1 MPGIAR
7 IITGEIFHTRLTQA
21 TDAAQPVLGAWHCAA
36 KHAVLMAAS
45 PQFLGALLLAGAAG
59 LIAMYVMVLLSRVNA
74 PSSGSRIAKITRWLK
89 RALSR
94 ERPGD
99 ANISA
104 ALERE
109 MARAALRS
117 SPCAFLMVDS
127 RGALAKHF
135 NLRAVFPNLMLPDGA
150 DALKLLTQISEDG
163 IDFAAAHR
171 RAVEGGQS
179 SYTIPA
185 SEKFLV
191 RENQDRYFRFTFSPA
206 PVAGAAGCVARIE
219 DISEMKD
226 FEVRSEESRGFL
238 RNIIV
243 QAPTSMCVFNAEGT
257 AILANQAHLR
267 LFRVTDEQHIGH
279 YNIFRDKS
287 YRAEGL
293 FPEIQRAFH
302 GQVVNVPS
310 MHFRFPREGGEEIIE
325 VKGILFPLLNARDEV
340 TNVVMMLQDMT
351 GQRKAESAARYLEEY
366 NRRILGSMGAGV
378 RVIDAD
384 LAIEYANDYMRKNLD
399 RAPGKPCYDFL
410 ERSAPCEPCFV
421 RQAISGGGII
431 SGEVCTPS
439 ERWFSYVASPVKKPD
454 GKVSAVGVI
463 RDITETKRLQQQM
476 IQQEK
481 MSAIGLLAS
490 GIAHEINNP
499 LGVIST
505 FAQLLADKAGDPREL
520 KQCAEVINR
529 NVDNCKRI
537 VQSLLSFSR
546 VEPAKMG
553 AANLNDCVHDAFL
566 LTGAAIR
573 KAGIELVQK
582 LDDRPLALEGDRV
595 QMQQVIVNLIIN
607 AVQAMP
613 GGGTLGVSTGRELTP
628 SGAAMLFIR
637 VADNGCGMSPEV
649 AARAMEPFFSTKKAE
664 RGTGLG
670 LSLCKSI
677 IEKHGGKITFKT
689 EEGKGTIFTVTLP
702 EPARQPA
709 ETVKTAT

>member
-1 MPGIAR
+1 VPGIVK
-7 IITGEIFHTRLTQA
+7 IIAGDIFHTHLIRA
-21 TDAAQPVLGAWHCAA
+21 TDITHPIQGAWHCAA
-36 KHAVLMAAS
+36 KPALLMIIS
-45 PQFLGALLLAGAAG
+45 PQFMGALLLVGAAG
-59 LIAMYVMVLLSRVNA
+59 IIAMYVMVLLSRVNA
-74 PSSGSRIAKITRWLK
+74 PNSGSRIAKMTHWLK
-89 RALSR
+89 RALSGK
-94 ERPGD
+94 RPDG
-99 ANISA
+99 AGISSS
-104 ALERE
+104 LERE
-109 MARAALRS
+109 MARAALHS
-117 SPCAFLMVDS
+117 SPCAFLMLDPNGTLV
-127 RGALAKHF
+127 KHF
-135 NLRAVFPNLMLPDGA
+135 NIHAIFPNPLLPEGT
-150 DALKLLTQISEDG
+150 DALGLLTEISGDG
-163 IDFAAAHR
+163 INFASAHR
-171 RAVEGGQS
+171 RAVGGGQS
-179 SYTIPA
+179 SYTILA
-185 SEKFLV
+185 SEKFLT
-191 RENQDRYFRFTFSPA
+191 RENEDRYLRFTFSPI
-206 PVAGAAGCVARIE
+206 PVHGAAGCVVRIE

-226 FEVRSEESRGFL
+226 LEVRSEESREFL

-243 QAPTSMCVFNAEGT
+243 QAPTSMCVFNSEGT

-267 LFRVTDEQHIGH
+267 LFRVTDEQYIGK

-310 MHFRFPREGGEEIIE
+310 MRFRLPRDDGEEKIE
-325 VKGILFPLLNARDEV
+325 VKGILFPLLNTRDEV

-351 GQRKAESAARYLEEY
+351 EQRKAESAARYLEEY

-378 RVIDAD
+378 RVIDAE
-384 LAIEYANDYMRKNLD
+384 LTIEYANDYMQKNLD

-410 ERSAPCEPCFV
+410 ERAAPCEPCLV
-421 RQAISGGGII
+421 RQAISGGGIV
-431 SGEVCTPS
+431 SSEVCTPS
-439 ERWFSYVASPVKKPD
+439 ERWFSYVAAPVKKPD

-505 FAQLLADKAGDPREL
+505 FAQMLAAKANDPQEL
-520 KQCAEVINR
+520 RQCAEVINR
-529 NVDNCKRI
+529 NVENCKRI

-546 VEPAKMG
+546 VEPAKT
-553 AANLNDCVHDAFL
+553 APADLNDCVRDAFL

-573 KAGIELVQK
+573 RAGIELAQK
-582 LDDRPLALEGDRV
+582 LDERPLAFEGDRA

-613 GGGTLGVSTGRELTP
+613 DGGTLGVGTGRELAP
-628 SGAAMLFIR
+628 SGAAALFVR
-637 VADNGCGMSPEV
+637 VADIGCGMSPEV

-670 LSLCKSI
+670 LSICKSI

-689 EEGKGTIFTVTLP
+689 EEGTGTIFTVTLP
-702 EPARQPA
+702 EPVRQPA
-709 ETVKTAT
+709 ETVKTAN